1 MEKLG
6 YGVSRLSI
14 VPVRSKP
21 QDSAELV
28 SQLLFG
34 EHYVIQEKTEDNKW
48 IRIVNAFDSYE
59 GWIDIKQHH
68 EISEAYFQQIN
79 DSEYKICIEIIA
91 KILFDNKVNYI
102 TAGSILP
109 FLSNPIFKEEE
120 HIAFNGVSKSLY
132 QKSESQALI
141 TLAKKYLN
149 TPYLWGGRTPF
160 GIDCSGFT
168 QVVFRMSGYD
178 LFRDSSQQ
186 IKQGEEVELAEAREG
201 DLAFFTNA
209 KGKMNHV
216 GILLSSEE
224 IIHASGKVR
233 IDTLDQKGIY
243 NSDTNT
249 YTHDLFKI
257 KRILK

>member
-1 MEKLG
+1 METLG

-34 EHYVIQEKTEDNKW
+34 EHYVIIKSSDDHKW
-48 IRIVNAFDSYE
+48 YKVQTAFDQYE
-59 GWIDIKQHH
+59 GWIDAKQHH
-68 EISEAYFQQIN
+68 SISKAYYQQIS
-79 DSEYKICIEIIA
+79 DSEYQICTDLVA
-91 KILFDNKVNYI
+91 KILSNKEVNYI
-102 TAGSILP
+102 TAGSVIPL
-109 FLSNPIFKEEE
+109 LNNPIFKKEEDVS
-120 HIAFNGVSKSLY
+120 FTGTSKSLY
-132 QKSESQALI
+132 QKIGAGSLLSY
-141 TLAKKYLN
+141 AKKYLN
-149 TPYLWGGRTPF
+149 APYLWGGRTPF

-168 QVVFRMSGYD
+168 QVVFRMSGYE
-178 LFRDSSQQ
+178 LLRDSSQQ

-216 GILLSSEE
+216 GILLSSKE

-243 NSDTNT
+243 NSETNT